1 MGSRFALVT
10 VGLLLVGLGA
20 GSCVL
25 GHDSERPV
33 LSVDPIW
40 DAAESD
46 RFLPETCKGAGV
58 AWMTWDLQDEHGK
71 SISKVEDLEKCLPL
85 DFIDLD
91 RGSYQLVLEGYD
103 ADEQKRWANTCI
115 GLELGRFDVLYGCAV
130 DQIPDDETDPDMDA
144 GTPDAGE

>member
-1 MGSRFALVT
+1 MGSRIALVT
-10 VGLLLVGLGA
+10 VGLLLVCLGA

-33 LSVDPIW
+33 LSVDPLW

-58 AWMTWDLQDEHGK
+58 AWMTWEIQDEQGK
-71 SISKVEDLEKCLPL
+71 GLEKSEDLEECKPL
-85 DFIDLD
+85 DFFGLQ
-91 RGSYQLVLEGYD
+91 RGTYQLVLEGYD
-103 ADEQKRWANTCI
+103 KDERKRWANTCTN
-115 GLELGRFDVLYGCAV
+115 LELGRFDVLYGCGV
-130 DQIPDDETDPDMDA
+130 DQIPDDVTDPDEDA